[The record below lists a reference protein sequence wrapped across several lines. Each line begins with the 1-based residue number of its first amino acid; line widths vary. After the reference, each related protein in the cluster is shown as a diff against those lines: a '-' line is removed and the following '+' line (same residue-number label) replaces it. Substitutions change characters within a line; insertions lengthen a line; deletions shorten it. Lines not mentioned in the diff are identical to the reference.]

1 MYKWLNHGSAAKW
14 YSKKQMTME
23 ELEEK
28 YVPYIKHEKPTQ
40 PYLILFADETV
51 GYIQAIS
58 KFIRLRI
65 IPNTGR
71 LLIRSRKIFK

>member
-51 GYIQAIS
+51 GYIQIYKIEDYPEYRKAINYEQ
-58 KFIRLRI
+58 KNI
-65 IPNTGR
+65 
-71 LLIRSRKIFK
+71 